1 MTASP
6 TVERWIF
13 GGIWLKRLLGD
24 KSDGP
29 RFAPGAARASSAPS
43 HLIIPLIFDCRVASQ
58 PEESLHFIGRCDP
71 TLAENAGATEIQA
84 DA

>member
-1 MTASP
+1 MTAAP
-6 TVERWIF
+6 AVERWIF

-43 HLIIPLIFDCRVASQ
+43 HLIIPLI
-58 PEESLHFIGRCDP
+58 I
-71 TLAENAGATEIQA
+71 
-84 DA
+84 